1 MLDTHLKQENS
12 SRILFLLKNVW
23 NIAMFQTFAANY
35 LAVGSLYVNGVVESN
50 SAVNICQ
57 SLQVYD

>member
-1 MLDTHLKQENS
+1 
-12 SRILFLLKNVW
+12 
-23 NIAMFQTFAANY
+23 MFETFAANY
-35 LAVGSLYVNGVVESN
+35 SAVGSLYVNGVVESN